1 MVRTPD
7 GDIYQKRLLVN
18 LAEPSPEDEANPA
31 SRIARALTPASA
43 GIDIAPIVT
52 AELDPVP
59 GH

>member
-1 MVRTPD
+1 MEDLRFGKSVDTRAARD
-7 GDIYQKRLLVN
+7 AVEELVMRVS
-18 LAEPSPEDEANPA
+18 AD
-31 SRIARALTPASA
+31 ASA